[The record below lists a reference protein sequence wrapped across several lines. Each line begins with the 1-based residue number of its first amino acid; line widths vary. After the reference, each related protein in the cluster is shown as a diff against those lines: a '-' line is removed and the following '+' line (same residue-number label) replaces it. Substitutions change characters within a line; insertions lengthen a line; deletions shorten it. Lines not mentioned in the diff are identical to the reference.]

1 VFTWIKEHTLLLA
14 ALLYAGA
21 LAIAGHYE
29 AAVGVALAALSGG
42 LKEIPLPKAPPP
54 PAA

>member
-1 VFTWIKEHTLLLA
+1 MLTWIKDHTLLIA

-42 LKEIPLPKAPPP
+42 LKEIPLPQAKS
-54 PAA
+54 PAE